1 MRTTCVIGLIAAAV
15 LGTATGAGAKV
26 GDPLQTFTGGP
37 VPTQLRL
44 SSQGSTPLTGA
55 LAGRVLH
62 RFVSDD
68 AAITVDIVVGGAVIE
83 QMIMY
88 VPREERRGVQ
98 VSWFLQDA
106 VGSVLGAQK
115 GMLAFRSATLDG
127 GEKYVTFGG
136 YTMRFTPM
144 QGGLLR
150 VLVSR

>member
-1 MRTTCVIGLIAAAV
+1 MRTAPAILLLTATLLVAAA
-15 LGTATGAGAKV
+15 AAWAKV
-26 GDPLQTFTGGP
+26 GDPLQRFTGGP
-37 VPTQLRL
+37 VPNQLRL
-44 SSQGSTPLTGA
+44 SDQGSTPLTGA

-68 AAITVDIVVGGAVIE
+68 GAITVDIVVGGMVIE

-106 VGSVLGAQK
+106 VGSVFGAQK
-115 GMLAFRSATLDG
+115 GMIAFRAAVLDG
-127 GEKYVTFGG
+127 GDKHLTFGG
-136 YTMRFTPM
+136 YTMRFTPL